1 MTASSMSFVT
11 LDRPRDSDKLCI
23 LLKLSF
29 VWATCFSDIKIV
41 HKIRS
46 ERF

>member
-1 MTASSMSFVT
+1 MTTSSMRFVT

-23 LLKLSF
+23 FLKLSF